1 MIIITLTES
10 ESIESIAV
18 RAIENVLLPHKKV
31 KQDKLKPNIYN
42 NKKDFNMKNVVIQL
56 DSVELQNLMENAVR
70 TVLNQNKELQ
80 TAQNEYLTLPE
91 AAQFL
96 KMSESRLYNFTAL
109 KRIPFTKKGK
119 RLLFNRSVLIKWLE
133 TSSTASK

>member
-1 MIIITLTES
+1 MIVIHLKEFETIDL
-10 ESIESIAV
+10 ICI
-18 RAIENVLLPHKKV
+18 RAIEKILLPSKKV
-31 KQDKLKPNIYN
+31 KRDKSTIYN
-42 NKKDFNMKNVVIQL
+42 NKKNCNMKPIILQM
-56 DSVELQNLMENAVR
+56 DSSDLQALVENAVR
-70 TVLNQNKELQ
+70 TVLMQNKELQ
-80 TAQNEYLTLPE
+80 NAQNEYLTMPE

-133 TSSTASK
+133 TSSTANKV